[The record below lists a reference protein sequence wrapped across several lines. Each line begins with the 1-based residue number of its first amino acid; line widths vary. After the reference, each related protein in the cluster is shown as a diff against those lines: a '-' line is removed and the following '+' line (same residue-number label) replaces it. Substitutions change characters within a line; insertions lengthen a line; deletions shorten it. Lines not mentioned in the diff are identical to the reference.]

1 MKKTVLFGLLLASLS
16 GVAQAATTIDVAF
29 LVTQKAMEGKT
40 QEAVFNQLQSDIDT
54 ANDMFNAG
62 IDGLNVNFRVAAI
75 EVIDGVNAESDAC
88 TPMRKASGDIIA
100 TLHKDGLLNV
110 STSFGDS
117 MNDDGHSVECYTE
130 TEQATITKLH
140 QETGADTWVLV
151 DGLTNVSEAAIA
163 GAPIGMYVHLSQDRY
178 HMIAHEFGHLLGLAD
193 LYTSAEGKESCQ
205 NGAYAGRLMCSG
217 YSSYT
222 DKTKLFSEEEKTIV
236 KTLLNSNSC
245 YDWGTWGTDAECVN
259 NFTLIPLFT
268 VMGTGAAINQEIP
281 TTGTVSLVALDD
293 NNAEVV
299 GDSVTVSKVAQFK
312 VRLSEAADHPVYVQL
327 YSNGTHA
334 TVGTDY
340 NDLTQQLVF
349 AAGETEKLVTATVTQ
364 GSSNKSFVVNI
375 GSAVGTA
382 IAADADLKTVTIKG
396 TGGSDNGGGDN
407 GGSGSSGGGS
417 MGGIGLA
424 LLAGMGWMRRKA
436 QQPK

>member
-88 TPMRKASGDIIA
+88 TNFRKAGGDIIA

-110 STSFGDS
+110 STSFADS

-151 DGLTNVSEAAIA
+151 DGLTNVSEAASA
-163 GAPIGMYVHLSQDRY
+163 GAPIGMYVHLSQDRS
-178 HMIAHEFGHLLGLAD
+178 HTIAHEFGHLLGLAD
-193 LYTSAEGKESCQ
+193 LYTSAEGKTSCQ
-205 NGAYAGRLMCSG
+205 SGDYAGRLMCGRITSF
-217 YSSYT
+217 T
-222 DKTKLFSEEEKTIV
+222 DTSKLFSEEEKTTV
-236 KTLLNSNSC
+236 KALLNSNSC
-245 YDWGTWGTDAECVN
+245 YAWGDAECVN
-259 NFTLIPLFT
+259 NFTLISLFS

-382 IAADADLKTVTIKG
+382 VAADADMKTVTIKG
-396 TGGSDNGGGDN
+396 TGGSDN

>member
-75 EVIDGVNAESDAC
+75 EVIDGVNAESEAC
-88 TPMRKASGDIIA
+88 TPMSKASGDIIA

-110 STSFGDS
+110 STSFADS
-117 MNDDGHSVECYTE
+117 MNDDGHRVECYTE

-163 GAPIGMYVHLSQDRY
+163 GAPIGMYVHLSQDRS
-178 HMIAHEFGHLLGLAD
+178 HTIAHEFGHLLGLAD
-193 LYTSAEGKESCQ
+193 LYTSAEGKTSCQ
-205 NGAYAGRLMCSG
+205 SGDYAGRLMCGRITSF
-217 YSSYT
+217 T
-222 DKTKLFSEEEKTIV
+222 DTSKLFSEEEKTIV
-236 KTLLNSNSC
+236 KALLNSNSC
-245 YDWGTWGTDAECVN
+245 YDWDDAECVD
-259 NFTLIPLFT
+259 NFTLLSPFP

-293 NNAEVV
+293 NNAEVA

-382 IAADADLKTVTIKG
+382 VAADADMKTVTIKG
-396 TGGSDNGGGDN
+396 TGGSDN

>member
-1 MKKTVLFGLLLASLS
+1 MCGR
-16 GVAQAATTIDVAF
+16 I
-29 LVTQKAMEGKT
+29 
-40 QEAVFNQLQSDIDT
+40 
-54 ANDMFNAG
+54 
-62 IDGLNVNFRVAAI
+62 
-75 EVIDGVNAESDAC
+75 
-88 TPMRKASGDIIA
+88 
-100 TLHKDGLLNV
+100 
-110 STSFGDS
+110 TSF
-117 MNDDGHSVECYTE
+117 T
-130 TEQATITKLH
+130 
-140 QETGADTWVLV
+140 DT
-151 DGLTNVSEAAIA
+151 S
-163 GAPIGMYVHLSQDRY
+163 
-178 HMIAHEFGHLLGLAD
+178 
-193 LYTSAEGKESCQ
+193 
-205 NGAYAGRLMCSG
+205 
-217 YSSYT
+217 
-222 DKTKLFSEEEKTIV
+222 KLFSEEEKTTV
-236 KTLLNSNSC
+236 KALLNSNSC
-245 YDWGTWGTDAECVN
+245 YAWGDAECVN
-259 NFTLIPLFT
+259 NFTLISLFS

-382 IAADADLKTVTIKG
+382 VAADADMKTVTIKG
-396 TGGSDNGGGDN
+396 TGGSDN
-407 GGSGSSGGGS
+407 GGGS